1 MQLRPTTVRARLT
14 LWYTLVLSAPLVAFA
29 IVSFLIFQRAL
40 QSQTDA
46 FLRDALAVFAREMV
60 AERRAFPDLADAMRV
75 TIQEV
80 RFRDLDIVVLDE
92 AGAVLAL
99 SAPVNL
105 DAQTRHSFVGD
116 SATILRA
123 LRRAHDAQPR
133 PAALVGRRGSY
144 RLFTRPLRVEQR
156 GFILAGVYPLLEVE
170 ATLRRIRGLFLIA
183 IPLFIAIAATGGY
196 FLAKRSFT
204 PVSTMAARAAEI
216 GATTLHER
224 LPIATE
230 DELGAL
236 ARVLNQLLDR
246 LERSFAQQRRFMADA
261 SHELRTPTTIIRTE
275 AEVTLSRESREE
287 PEYRASMAIVQD
299 AARRISRIVDD
310 IFLLARADAGH
321 LSPNADP
328 LYLEDVVHD
337 AVRAVRPL
345 ADPRHINIA
354 LLHVVEAPFTGDA
367 DLLGRVLLN
376 LLDNAIRHSPDDA
389 RIDVDLRKTR
399 ASYEITVVDA
409 GDGIPEEAHERVF
422 ERFFRLDVARSR
434 AENVTTSGA
443 GLGLSIGRRIAELH
457 AGSLE
462 LVSSRPGRTEFR
474 LSLPIRSEPNRLA

>member
-1 MQLRPTTVRARLT
+1 M
-14 LWYTLVLSAPLVAFA
+14 LSVPLVAFA
-29 IVSFLIFQRAL
+29 IVSFIIFQRTL
-40 QSQTDA
+40 QNQTDA
-46 FLRDALAVFAREMV
+46 FLRDALTVFARELV
-60 AERRAFPDLADAMRV
+60 AERRVFPRITDAMRV
-75 TIQEV
+75 TVQEV

-92 AGAVLAL
+92 QGTVLAL
-99 SAPVNL
+99 SAPLNQDERPL
-105 DAQTRHSFVGD
+105 RSFPAD
-116 SATILRA
+116 STAILTAVKRIGFDPA
-123 LRRAHDAQPR
+123 R
-133 PAALVGRRGSY
+133 PITLAGQRGSY
-144 RLFTRPLRVEQR
+144 RLLTRPFDADQR
-156 GFILAGVYPLLEVE
+156 NFVLAGVYPLVEVE

-183 IPLFIAIAATGGY
+183 IPLLIAVAATGGY

-204 PVSTMAARAAEI
+204 PVSAMAVRAAEI

-224 LPIATE
+224 LPIAAE

-275 AEVTLSRESREE
+275 AEVTLSRANREE
-287 PEYRASMAIVQD
+287 GEYRESMAIVQD

-321 LSPNADP
+321 LAANHDP
-328 LYLEDVVHD
+328 IYLEDVVHD

-345 ADPRHINIA
+345 AEPHHINIV
-354 LLHVVEAPFTGDA
+354 LHHVIEAPFTGDA

-376 LLDNAIRHSPDDA
+376 LLDNAIRHSPDGA
-389 RIDVDLRKTR
+389 NIDVDLRRNR
-399 ASYEITVVDA
+399 AAYEVTVVDA
-409 GDGIPEEAHERVF
+409 GPGIPQEAHERVF

-434 AENVTTSGA
+434 TENITTSGA

-457 AGSLE
+457 NGTLD
-462 LVSSRPGRTEFR
+462 LVDSRPGRTEFR
-474 LSLPIRSEPNRLA
+474 LSLPIPGEPDRRS